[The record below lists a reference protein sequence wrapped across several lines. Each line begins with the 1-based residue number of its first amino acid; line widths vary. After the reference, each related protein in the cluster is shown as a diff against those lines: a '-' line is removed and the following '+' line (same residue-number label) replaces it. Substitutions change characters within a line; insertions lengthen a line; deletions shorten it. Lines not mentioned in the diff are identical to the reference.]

1 MTNLINQTLGAET
14 EQMIEIPLTEYHRLA
29 NAAEWLSYLE
39 AAGVDDWD
47 GCWIASQ
54 LKEKDL
60 EVQNEIEPKID

>member
-14 EQMIEIPLTEYHRLA
+14 EQMVTIPLTEYHRLA
-29 NAAEWLSYLE
+29 NAAEWLFYLE
-39 AAGVDDWD
+39 AAGVDEWD

-60 EVQNEIEPKID
+60 EVQNKIEPKID